1 VILLGEWVG
10 NSKMVTDTFFK
21 QAELSWDTETTRLK
35 SETKKN
41 QYIEKEITSTSC
53 LPELSSALQMQTR
66 NINKHS
72 NDV

>member
-10 NSKMVTDTFFK
+10 NRKMVTDTFFK

-41 QYIEKEITSTSC
+41 QYIEKEITSC

>member
-10 NSKMVTDTFFK
+10 NRKMVTDTFFK

-41 QYIEKEITSTSC
+41 QYIEKEIT
-53 LPELSSALQMQTR
+53 
-66 NINKHS
+66 
-72 NDV
+72 